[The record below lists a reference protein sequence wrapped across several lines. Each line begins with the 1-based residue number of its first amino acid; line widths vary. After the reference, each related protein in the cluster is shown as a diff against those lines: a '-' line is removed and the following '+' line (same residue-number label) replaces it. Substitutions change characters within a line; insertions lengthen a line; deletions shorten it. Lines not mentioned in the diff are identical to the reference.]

1 MMQQDWEELK
11 KLAVTFQIASKHDFA
26 PQVLTAGKILRDE
39 AKRRAPVR
47 TGFLRSKITAKK
59 AGRNG
64 ADVISA
70 APYAA
75 YVEFG
80 TSKMAPRSHMRP
92 AIEATIDDMAA
103 AIIEGVEIL

>member
-1 MMQQDWEELK
+1 MMQHDWDEMK
-11 KLAVTFQIASKHDFA
+11 KLAVTFQVAAAHDFS
-26 PQVLTAGKILRDE
+26 PQVLAAGKILRDE

-59 AGRNG
+59 AGKNG

-75 YVEFG
+75 YVEYG

-103 AIIEGVEIL
+103 AIIEGVEL

>member
-1 MMQQDWEELK
+1 MMQQDWEEMK
-11 KLAVTFQIASKHDFA
+11 KLAVTFQVAAAHDFS
-26 PQVLTAGKILRDE
+26 PQVLAAGKILRDE

-75 YVEFG
+75 YVEYG

-92 AIEATIDDMAA
+92 ALEATIDDMAA
-103 AIIEGVEIL
+103 AIIEGVEL

>member
-1 MMQQDWEELK
+1 MMEQDWEEMK
-11 KLAVTFQIASKHDFA
+11 KLAVTFQVAAAHDFS
-26 PQVLTAGKILRDE
+26 PEVLAAGKMLRDE

-75 YVEFG
+75 YVEYG

-92 AIEATIDDMAA
+92 ALEATMDDMVAT
-103 AIIEGVEIL
+103 IIEGVEL

>member
-1 MMQQDWEELK
+1 MMQQDWEEMK
-11 KLAVTFQIASKHDFA
+11 KLAVTFQVATAHDFS
-26 PQVLTAGKILRDE
+26 PQVLAAGKILRDE

-47 TGFLRSKITAKK
+47 TGFLRSKISAAK
-59 AGRNG
+59 AGKNA

-75 YVEFG
+75 YVEYG

>member
-1 MMQQDWEELK
+1 MHQDWEEMK
-11 KLAVTFQIASKHDFA
+11 KLAVTFQVAARHDFS
-26 PQVLTAGKILRDE
+26 PEVLVAGKILRDE

-80 TSKMAPRSHMRP
+80 TSKMAPRAHLRP
-92 AIEATIDDMAA
+92 AIDASMDDMVA
-103 AIIEGVEIL
+103 AIIEGVEL

>member
-1 MMQQDWEELK
+1 MMQQNWEEMK
-11 KLAVTFQIASKHDFA
+11 KLAVNFQVAAAHDFS
-26 PQVLTAGKILRDE
+26 PQVLAAGKILRDD

-47 TGFLRSKITAKK
+47 TGYLRSNITAAK
-59 AGRNG
+59 AGRNA

-75 YVEFG
+75 YVEYG

>member
-1 MMQQDWEELK
+1 MMEQDWEEMK
-11 KLAVTFQIASKHDFA
+11 KLAVTFQVAAAHDFS
-26 PQVLTAGKILRDE
+26 PEVLAAGKMLRDE

-75 YVEFG
+75 YVEYG

-92 AIEATIDDMAA
+92 AIEATIDDMVAT
-103 AIIEGVEIL
+103 IIEGVEL

>member
-1 MMQQDWEELK
+1 MMEQDWEEMK
-11 KLAVTFQIASKHDFA
+11 KLAVTFQVAAAHDFS
-26 PQVLTAGKILRDE
+26 PEVLAAGKMLRDE

-75 YVEFG
+75 YVEYG

-92 AIEATIDDMAA
+92 ALEATMDDMVAT
-103 AIIEGVEIL
+103 IIEGVEM

>member
-1 MMQQDWEELK
+1 MMQQDWEEMK
-11 KLAVTFQIASKHDFA
+11 KLAVTFQVAARHDFS
-26 PQVLTAGKILRDE
+26 PEVLVAGKILRDE

-59 AGRNG
+59 AGKNG

-75 YVEFG
+75 YVEYG

-103 AIIEGVEIL
+103 AIIEGVEL

>member
-11 KLAVTFQIASKHDFA
+11 NLAVTFQIAARHDFS
-26 PQVLTAGKILRDE
+26 PQVLEAGKILRDE

-75 YVEFG
+75 YVEYG

-92 AIEATIDDMAA
+92 ALEATIDDMAA
-103 AIIEGVEIL
+103 AIIEGVEL

>member
-1 MMQQDWEELK
+1 MHQDWEEMK
-11 KLAVTFQIASKHDFA
+11 KLAVTFQVAARHDFS
-26 PQVLTAGKILRDE
+26 PEVLVAGKILRDE

-47 TGFLRSKITAKK
+47 TGFLRSKITANK
-59 AGRNG
+59 AGKNG

-80 TSKMAPRSHMRP
+80 TSKMAPRAHLRP
-92 AIEATIDDMAA
+92 AIDASMDDMVA
-103 AIIEGVEIL
+103 AIVEGVEL